1 MKHFFNKNLIAVAA
15 VFLFA
20 ELFFTVPS
28 YADQARAEYLER
40 GMSSSVTD
48 YTHLRALTDTL
59 VNTACCEI
67 SPVEYHDFIY
77 SVDYASSFEFIRAA
91 ADERELIYA
100 GTFLN
105 TSDTAEQFSFLKNV
119 NLFRNIDSSLLYL
132 TGGNRESLYAGD
144 ILFFL
149 DDSGFPVAAGFVCSV
164 HSLYYSVAVNNPQ
177 EGTAIIRLD
186 SESVQPICNFTVIRP
201 IYSSNE
207 QQIWLFC
214 RDEMGY
220 TKSGSCGILANVYR
234 ESDFRTGIE
243 EEEYK
248 EGIGICQW
256 SFERHTG
263 FISWCRKNNLDS
275 MRLRSQLE
283 YLKYELENDFS
294 FTGDLLKSIQEN
306 ETGAYDA
313 GYWICF
319 EYEMPDEFEF
329 VSDDRAVCSRDSF
342 WPIYKNLS

>member
-1 MKHFFNKNLIAVAA
+1 MELFSYKNLISVALA
-15 VFLFA
+15 FLLA
-20 ELFFTVPS
+20 AIFFTVAS
-28 YADQARAEYLER
+28 SADQGRAEYLER

-48 YTHLRALTDTL
+48 YTHLRSITEAIVDS
-59 VNTACCEI
+59 VGCDI
-67 SPVEYHDFIY
+67 SPEEYQDFIY
-77 SVDYASSFEFIRAA
+77 SVDYSSSFDFIRAA
-91 ADERELIYA
+91 ADERELVYA
-100 GTFLN
+100 GTFLD

-119 NLFRNIDSSLLYL
+119 NRFRTIDASLLYL

-149 DDSGFPVAAGFVCSV
+149 DDSGVPVAAGFVCDV
-164 HSLYYSVAVNNPQ
+164 HRMYYSVAVNNPQ
-177 EGTAIIRLD
+177 KGNAIISLD
-186 SESVQPICNFTVIRP
+186 SESVQSICHFTVIRP
-201 IYSSNE
+201 VYSSNE
-207 QQIWLFC
+207 QQVWLFC
-214 RDEMGY
+214 RNEMGY

-256 SFERHTG
+256 SFERHTR
-263 FISWCRKNNLDS
+263 FISWCRKNNFDS
-275 MRLRSQLE
+275 SRLRSQLE
-283 YLKYELENDFS
+283 FMKYELENDFS
-294 FTGDLLKSIQEN
+294 FTGDLLKTIQEN

-313 GYWICF
+313 GYWVCF